1 MLAGAAAALFR
12 IPLLGD
18 LLPPE
23 RMEGTMMRAF
33 RLCLVIGLVVFAAS
47 CSLKPSWDVV
57 GKWQKMD
64 GTETLEFSR
73 NGTVTVT
80 SGASSL
86 TVPYVFMDA
95 KHVQITLGPFGSLST
110 EAIVTA
116 DSLVLTATKGKV
128 SKYKKLK

>member
-1 MLAGAAAALFR
+1 
-12 IPLLGD
+12 
-18 LLPPE
+18 
-23 RMEGTMMRAF
+23 
-33 RLCLVIGLVVFAAS
+33 VIGLVVFAAS